1 MDFKCSVVTVQL
13 LGLQPFG
20 SAGFLAGAGELVQVI
35 PQDMIGTEEPQLLAE
50 FEVSAEDLVQS
61 LQASGQF
68 TTNMSIALP
77 DLCIS
82 GQ

>member
-1 MDFKCSVVTVQL
+1 MQ
-13 LGLQPFG
+13 
-20 SAGFLAGAGELVQVI
+20 EI